1 MIKYK
6 GQYHGFFAEWW
17 GDCGV
22 NSWTASSHVVHATS
36 DTAAGPFTY
45 RDVSLGR
52 EATNPHVMYDNR
64 SDVFTIFHLGDA
76 TGGSCSGSGPFNNN
90 GRCSGVH
97 DRITCLELGCVCLE
111 LGCVLTPRRCAAGI
125 DGHAWTP
132 PWNEASTTA

>member
-6 GQYHGFFAEWW
+6 GEYHGFFAEWW

-45 RDVSLGR
+45 RDVSLGC

-76 TGGSCSGSGPFNNN
+76 TGGGCSGS
-90 GRCSGVH
+90 CSGVH
-97 DRITCLELGCVCLE
+97 DRITYIELGCVFSTRGAVLQALTAT
-111 LGCVLTPRRCAAGI
+111 LGRRHGTRRAASHDIIIKRG
-125 DGHAWTP
+125 
-132 PWNEASTTA
+132 

>member
-6 GQYHGFFAEWW
+6 GEYHGFFAEWW

-45 RDVSLGR
+45 RDVSLGC

-76 TGGSCSGSGPFNNN
+76 TGGGCSGSGPFNNN

-97 DRITCLELGCVCLE
+97 DHVDTSSGAASLLRGA
-111 LGCVLTPRRCAAGI
+111 VLQA
-125 DGHAWTP
+125 
-132 PWNEASTTA
+132 

>member
-6 GQYHGFFAEWW
+6 GEYHGFFAEWW

-22 NSWTASSHVVHATS
+22 NSWTTSSHVVHATS

-45 RDVSLGR
+45 RDVSLGC

-76 TGGSCSGSGPFNNN
+76 TGGGCSD
-90 GRCSGVH
+90 RCSGETTTWV
-97 DRITCLELGCVCLE
+97 RAQG
-111 LGCVLTPRRCAAGI
+111 RRLYSVALCCR
-125 DGHAWTP
+125 H
-132 PWNEASTTA
+132 

>member
-6 GQYHGFFAEWW
+6 GEYHGFFAEWW

-45 RDVSLGR
+45 KDVRRTSHELALTIADLGGSRVQVSLGC

-76 TGGSCSGSGPFNNN
+76 TGGGCSGSGPFNNN

-97 DRITCLELGCVCLE
+97 DRVDTSSGAASLLRGA
-111 LGCVLTPRRCAAGI
+111 VLQA
-125 DGHAWTP
+125 
-132 PWNEASTTA
+132 